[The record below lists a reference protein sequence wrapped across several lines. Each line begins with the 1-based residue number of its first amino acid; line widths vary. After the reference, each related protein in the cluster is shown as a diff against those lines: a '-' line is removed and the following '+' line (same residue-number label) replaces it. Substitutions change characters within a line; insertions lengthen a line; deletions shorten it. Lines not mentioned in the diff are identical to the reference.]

1 MSIAVSENPKLL
13 SLTDRGLYCE
23 VGDFYVDPW
32 RSVENAVIT
41 HAHSDHAR
49 WGMKRYLCS
58 QEGEG
63 VLRRRLAPESDI
75 SSFPYGEKVNMNGV
89 NVSLHPAGHILGSA
103 QVRIELDG
111 EVAVVSGDY
120 KTAPDTTCSAF
131 EPVRCQTFVTECTFG
146 LPIYRWDTDE
156 EIFAS
161 INDWWRENQSR
172 GRCSILM
179 GYALGKS
186 QRALSGLDPSIGPIL
201 AHGAVHA
208 MNEAYREAGISLPAT
223 RRLGELPTGFDFS
236 QALVLAPPSVQG
248 STWLRRFGEV
258 STAFMSGWMAVRGAK
273 RRRAMDRGFVLSDH
287 VDWPSLLGAIE
298 ATGAERIWATHG
310 YTNILVRHLKEQ
322 GKWAE
327 VLSTEWEGEQD
338 ASEPGA
344 ADQEE
349 QA

>member
-1 MSIAVSENPKLL
+1 MSFAVSENPKLL

-32 RSVENAVIT
+32 RSVERAIIT

-49 WGMKRYLCS
+49 WGMKHYLCS

-63 VLRRRLAPESDI
+63 VLRRRLSPESHI
-75 SSFPYGEKVNMNGV
+75 TSYAYGEEITLNGV
-89 NVSLHPAGHILGSA
+89 RVSLHPAGHILGSA
-103 QVRIELDG
+103 QVRMELDG

-120 KTAPDTTCSAF
+120 KTAADATCTPF
-131 EPVRCQTFVTECTFG
+131 EPIRCHTFVTECTFG
-146 LPIYRWDTDE
+146 LPIYRWQPDE
-156 EIFAS
+156 EIFAD
-161 INDWWRENQSR
+161 INGWWRENQAK

-186 QRALSGLDPSIGPIL
+186 QRALSGLDPKQGPIIV
-201 AHGAVHA
+201 HGAVHA
-208 MNEAYREAGISLPAT
+208 MNEAYREAGIALPET

-236 QALVLAPPSVQG
+236 QAIVLAPPSVQG
-248 STWLRRFGEV
+248 STWLRRFGEF

-310 YTNILVRHLKEQ
+310 YTNILVRHLREQ

-338 ASEPGA
+338 ASQAGA
-344 ADQEE
+344 AEQEE
-349 QA
+349 SA

>member
-1 MSIAVSENPKLL
+1 MSFAVSENPKLL

-32 RSVENAVIT
+32 RSVDRAIIT

-49 WGMKRYLCS
+49 WGMKHYLCS
-58 QEGEG
+58 EEGEG
-63 VLRRRLAPESDI
+63 VLRRRLSPESHI
-75 SSFPYGEKVNMNGV
+75 TSYAYGEEISLNGV
-89 NVSLHPAGHILGSA
+89 RVSLHPAGHILGSA
-103 QVRIELDG
+103 QVRMELDG

-120 KTAPDTTCSAF
+120 KTAADATCTPF
-131 EPVRCQTFVTECTFG
+131 EPIRCHTFVTECTFG
-146 LPIYRWDTDE
+146 LPIYRWQPDE
-156 EIFAS
+156 EIFAD
-161 INDWWRENQSR
+161 INGWWRENQAK

-186 QRALSGLDPSIGPIL
+186 QRALSGLDPKQGPIIV
-201 AHGAVHA
+201 HGAVHA
-208 MNEAYREAGISLPAT
+208 MNEAYREAGITLPET
-223 RRLGELPTGFDFS
+223 RRLGELSAGFDFS
-236 QALVLAPPSVQG
+236 QAIVLAPPSVQG

-258 STAFMSGWMAVRGAK
+258 SCAFMSGWMAVRGAK

-298 ATGAERIWATHG
+298 ATRAERIWATHG
-310 YTNILVRHLKEQ
+310 YTNILVRHLREQ

-338 ASEPGA
+338 ASEAGA
-344 ADQEE
+344 AEQEE
-349 QA
+349 SA

>member
-1 MSIAVSENPKLL
+1 MSFAVSENPKLL

-32 RSVENAVIT
+32 RSVDRAIIT

-49 WGMKRYLCS
+49 WGMKNYLCS
-58 QEGEG
+58 QDGEG
-63 VLRRRLAPESDI
+63 VLRRRLSPDSHITSYA
-75 SSFPYGEKVNMNGV
+75 YGEKITLNGV
-89 NVSLHPAGHILGSA
+89 RVSLHPAGHILGSA
-103 QVRIELDG
+103 QVRMELDG

-120 KTAPDTTCSAF
+120 KTAADATCTPF
-131 EPVRCQTFVTECTFG
+131 EPILCHTFVTECTFG
-146 LPIYRWDTDE
+146 LPIYRWQPDE
-156 EIFAS
+156 EIFAD
-161 INDWWRENQSR
+161 INGWWQENQAK

-186 QRALSGLDPSIGPIL
+186 QRALSGLDPTQGPIIV
-201 AHGAVHA
+201 HGAVHA
-208 MNEAYREAGISLPAT
+208 MNEAYREAGITLPET
-223 RRLGELPTGFDFS
+223 RRLGELPAGFDFA
-236 QALVLAPPSVQG
+236 QAIVLAPPSVQG

-258 STAFMSGWMAVRGAK
+258 SCAFMSGWMAVRGAK

-298 ATGAERIWATHG
+298 ATRAERIWATHG
-310 YTNILVRHLKEQ
+310 YTNILVRHLREQ

-338 ASEPGA
+338 ASEGGA
-344 ADQEE
+344 AEQEE
-349 QA
+349 SA